1 MKTTVSSVCRAV
13 LLLQGLVA
21 VVLLGAVAS
30 IGVPGCAAPV
40 AGSSVSSRSAMEF
53 VASRRS
59 VEEIEV
65 EIRILDAAG
74 DRIAETKV
82 VARIGETTTVSL
94 GGGVDGD
101 GPRPRAEVEIDS
113 RFATAS
119 GDRLVEIEV
128 AAVLTQRSGR
138 VDRPVGRFSVGFG
151 PRARVVVG

>member
-1 MKTTVSSVCRAV
+1 
-13 LLLQGLVA
+13 
-21 VVLLGAVAS
+21 
-30 IGVPGCAAPV
+30 
-40 AGSSVSSRSAMEF
+40 MEF
-53 VASRRS
+53 LASRRG

-74 DRIAETKV
+74 DRISEMQV
-82 VARIGETTTVSL
+82 VARIGETATVSL

-101 GPRPRAEVEIDS
+101 GPRPQAEIEIES

-119 GDRLVEIEV
+119 RDGLVEIEV
-128 AAVLTQRSGR
+128 AAVLTQRNGR

>member
-1 MKTTVSSVCRAV
+1 MRTTVSSVCRAV

-21 VVLLGAVAS
+21 VFLLGAVAS
-30 IGVPGCAAPV
+30 IGIPGCAAPA
-40 AGSSVSSRSAMEF
+40 AGTSASSRSAMEF
-53 VASRRS
+53 LVSRRG

-74 DRIAETKV
+74 HRISEMQV
-82 VARIGETTTVSL
+82 VARIGETATVSL

-101 GPRPRAEVEIDS
+101 GLRPQAEIEIES

-119 GDRLVEIEV
+119 RDGLVEIEV
-128 AAVLTQRSGR
+128 AAVLTQRNGR

>member
-1 MKTTVSSVCRAV
+1 MRTTVSSVCRAL

-21 VVLLGAVAS
+21 VVLLGAVAA
-30 IGVPGCAAPV
+30 IGLPGCAAPP
-40 AGSSVSSRSAMEF
+40 AGTSASSRSAMEF
-53 VASRRS
+53 LASRRG

-74 DRIAETKV
+74 DRISEMQV
-82 VARIGETTTVSL
+82 VARIGETATVSL

-101 GPRPRAEVEIDS
+101 GPRPQAEIEIES

-119 GDRLVEIEV
+119 RDGLVEIEV
-128 AAVLTQRSGR
+128 AAVLTQRNGR

>member
-1 MKTTVSSVCRAV
+1 MRTTVSSVCRAV

-30 IGVPGCAAPV
+30 IGVPGCATSA
-40 AGSSVSSRSAMEF
+40 AGTSASSRSAMEF
-53 VASRRS
+53 LVARRGM
-59 VEEIEV
+59 EEIEV

-74 DRIAETKV
+74 DRISEMQV
-82 VARIGETTTVSL
+82 VARIGETATVSL

-101 GPRPRAEVEIDS
+101 GPRPQAEIEIES
-113 RFATAS
+113 RFAPAS
-119 GDRLVEIEV
+119 RDGLVEIEV
-128 AAVLTQRSGR
+128 AAVLTQRNGR